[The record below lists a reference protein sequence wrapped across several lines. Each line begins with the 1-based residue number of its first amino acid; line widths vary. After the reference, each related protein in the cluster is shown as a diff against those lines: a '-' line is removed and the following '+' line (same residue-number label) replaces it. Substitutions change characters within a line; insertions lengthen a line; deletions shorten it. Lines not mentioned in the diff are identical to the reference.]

1 MKTISLK
8 LDEEIFKEVEEI
20 TQILR
25 VSRNRYINEAVSSFN
40 RLNKK
45 ELLKIQLARESALT
59 SQDSMNTLQ
68 EF

>member
-40 RLNKK
+40 RVNKK